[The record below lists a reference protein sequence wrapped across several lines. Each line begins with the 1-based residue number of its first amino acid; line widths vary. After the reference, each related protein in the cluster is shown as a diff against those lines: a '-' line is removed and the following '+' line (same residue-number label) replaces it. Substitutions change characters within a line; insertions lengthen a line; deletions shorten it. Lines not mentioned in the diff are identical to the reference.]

1 MTTRYERM
9 GRAEGDSKLAA
20 FINEGMKTF
29 DIIRLMTMPNE
40 IGSVTY
46 MDVKEMEKASLFY
59 QTCAWDQWL
68 TRITDK
74 LEYWIEKIDTYMTE
88 FEGKWKYFAV
98 TDRLEVIKEYGGE
111 DDDYDCEGKIIT
123 VVSDEKLEPYS
134 ILSYLYQDDRTDIV
148 LQTEPKHLE
157 GMISVMIKYE
167 QNSITKNFKK
177 IFGQELSMYKQ
188 DENGNMVRMS
198 AEEIAMFDVE
208 RQYDAAERA
217 FILHIIARAIQDCI
231 SKIKVLKYNED
242 NVEELS
248 VIRSM
253 AQDLLDM
260 NLKRFIQNN
269 DNELLENMMK
279 I

>member
-20 FINEGMKTF
+20 FINRGMKTF
-29 DIIRLMTMPNE
+29 HIIRMMTMPAT
-40 IGSVTY
+40 IGSVLK
-46 MDVKEMEKASLFY
+46 MDAKELDRAALFY
-59 QTCAWDQWL
+59 QTCAWDQWFTQL
-68 TRITDK
+68 TKK

-88 FEGKWKYFAV
+88 FEGKWRYFAV
-98 TDRLEVIKEYGGE
+98 ADRLESIKDFGGD
-111 DDDYDCEGKIIT
+111 DDDYDNEGNIW
-123 VVSDEKLEPYS
+123 VQVSDEKLEPYS
-134 ILSYLYQDDRTDIV
+134 ILSYLYQEDRIDIV
-148 LQTEPKHLE
+148 LQTEPKDLE
-157 GMISVMIKYE
+157 EMFKVMIKYE
-167 QNSITKNFKK
+167 QCSITKNFKK

-188 DENGNMVRMS
+188 DENGNMVSMS

-217 FILHIIARAIQDCI
+217 FFLHIIARAVQDCI